1 MCLYPSCGCPVAEAH
16 GNWRDYVSCY
26 PREGTLARDAGN
38 QAVAG
43 VLVPRR
49 TGFTQIRYGSI
60 TFREAGEFDPSLIHS
75 AALAG
80 ALQAGFRTGFRQRF
94 ADFAT
99 ISDLFLT
106 IQNPGG
112 DPCGGTRF
120 TRFTEHLKWLLR
132 KLTLR
137 GNRPT
142 LYFKEL

>member
-1 MCLYPSCGCPVAEAH
+1 M
-16 GNWRDYVSCY
+16 
-26 PREGTLARDAGN
+26 LAREAGDPADA
-38 QAVAG
+38 AA
-43 VLVPRR
+43 LPARR

-60 TFREAGEFDPSLIHS
+60 TFREAGEFDPSLVLS

-80 ALQAGFRTGFRQRF
+80 AFQAGFRTGFRQRF

-120 TRFTEHLKWLLR
+120 TRFTEHLEWLLR

-137 GNRPT
+137 GNRPPR
-142 LYFKEL
+142 YFKEM